1 MHRIS
6 VLQVQRTFGFAT
18 HARQTCA
25 IAGWYSV
32 ADLNGPGLSA
42 ARQGCPF
49 PAMDDGFCT
58 GR

>member
-32 ADLNGPGLSA
+32 ADLNVDHNDNDIMLVENF
-42 ARQGCPF
+42 R
-49 PAMDDGFCT
+49 
-58 GR
+58 